1 MVSFCPVLLRYGNC
15 KQRCPI
21 QILLLCFAYEWE
33 KMASRTVIIDQ
44 IEKTVQGKYQEWQI
58 GVTDDSASRKAQLGN
73 PISWLQWLAESEDDA
88 AQIVNHF
95 ADKGMHQVGYVEERG
110 DFVYILLIDNPVLK
124 LGTPEE

>member
-1 MVSFCPVLLRYGNC
+1 
-15 KQRCPI
+15 
-21 QILLLCFAYEWE
+21 
-33 KMASRTVIIDQ
+33 MASRTVIIDQ

-95 ADKGMHQVGYVEERG
+95 ADKGMHQVGSVEERG